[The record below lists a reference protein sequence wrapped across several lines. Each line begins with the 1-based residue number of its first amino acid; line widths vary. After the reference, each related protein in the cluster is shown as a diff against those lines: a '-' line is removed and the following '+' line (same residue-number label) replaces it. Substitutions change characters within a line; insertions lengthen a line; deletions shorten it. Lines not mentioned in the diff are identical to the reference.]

1 MAQTAMP
8 KVGPPAGSHAL
19 LIGVPDYEHPEFPPV
34 PAARTSLL
42 AMGDLLRDGALC
54 GWEDHQV
61 TVIDNASSAD
71 ELAIRVADVAEKATG
86 ILLLYYVGHGMLSP
100 SGELCLVMPGT
111 RPDRPTIT
119 GLVWAHLA
127 EALRLS
133 PAKARITILDCCFA
147 GRAIEALAADGQALA
162 DLADIQ
168 GVYALTATTRNR
180 TAHVPPLDEQGTRPT
195 SFTGQLCELVRSG
208 IPGKPDQLTLND
220 IYPVLRARLQAR
232 GLPVPNQRGTDTAG
246 QVVFARNAA
255 PAPARAEPAF
265 EGRGSAQSAA
275 APGSGRRPRPPQR
288 RGGIRRRAFIA
299 GALVCAGAGTAT
311 GIALWS
317 RGEDPFGTRRIT
329 SADTEDVAFSP
340 DGRTLVTL
348 EDYGQVRDV
357 ATGKTVARLPNDQG
371 PPRFLAF
378 SPDGKTFAT
387 SSGDSIK
394 VRDAAT
400 AVAIATLPAALD
412 HDVVPVAFSPDG
424 KVLAC
429 GGAYSGSTDDSAGTG
444 AMKDGFRLL
453 DISTGRVL
461 ATSAEHDVRAVAFSP
476 DGRTV
481 ACTNDAGCRLWDV
494 ASQRWGPAVRGD
506 FMRAVL
512 FTPDGRLVT
521 GDRGGVRLWDA
532 ATLRVTATLP
542 PAGTGDTYAVALTR
556 DGRTLAVGGVGGVQ
570 VWDLATGRSVATLTS
585 NTTQS
590 LAWSPDGGTLVG
602 ATSKQSVKITSEGY
616 PHDSGC
622 VLWQLPSRLLPT
634 VSGTPR

>member
-1 MAQTAMP
+1 MP
-8 KVGPPAGSHAL
+8 RAGPPAGSHAL

-34 PAARTSLL
+34 PAARTSLQ

-61 TVIDNASSAD
+61 TVIDTVSSAD
-71 ELAIRVADVAEKATG
+71 ELAVQVADVAERTTG

-111 RPDRPTIT
+111 RPDRPTLT

-147 GRAIEALAADGQALA
+147 GRAIEALATEGQALA

-168 GVYALTATTRNR
+168 GVYTLTATTRNR
-180 TAHVPPLDEQGTRPT
+180 TAHVPRLDEQGTRPT

-255 PAPARAEPAF
+255 PAPARTGPTIA
-265 EGRGSAQSAA
+265 GRESAQLAA
-275 APGSGRRPRPPQR
+275 VPGSGRRPLPPQR
-288 RGGIRRRAFIA
+288 RGGIRRRAVLA
-299 GALVCAGAGTAT
+299 GALACAGAGTAT
-311 GIALWS
+311 GIAWWS
-317 RGEDPFGTRRIT
+317 HSGDPFGTRRIS
-329 SADTEDVAFSP
+329 SADTSDVAFSP
-340 DGRTLVTL
+340 DGRTLVTI
-348 EDYGQVRDV
+348 EDYGGSEIRDA
-357 ATGKTVARLPNDQG
+357 ATGRTVSGFPNDLSL
-371 PPRFLAF
+371 PTFVAF

-387 SSGDSIK
+387 SGYGTIK
-394 VRDAAT
+394 VRDAVT
-400 AVAIATLPAALD
+400 AVAIATFDAPSDFHYEVL
-412 HDVVPVAFSPDG
+412 PVAFSPDG

-429 GGAYSGSTDDSAGTG
+429 GGAHTDKVDRDAG
-444 AMKDGFRLL
+444 AEAVDGFRLL

-461 ATSAEHDVRAVAFSP
+461 ATSAERHVRAVAFSS
-476 DGRTV
+476 DGKTV
-481 ACTNDAGCRLWDV
+481 ACTNDSGCRLWDV
-494 ASQRWGPAVRGD
+494 ASQSWGPPITGE

-512 FTPDGRLVT
+512 FTPEGRLVT
-521 GDRGGVRLWDA
+521 GDRGGVRLWDTA
-532 ATLRVTATLP
+532 SLRITATF
-542 PAGTGDTYAVALTR
+542 PAPSGDTYALALTR

-570 VWDLATGRSVATLTS
+570 VWDLATSHSVATLTS

-590 LAWSPDGGTLVG
+590 LAWSPDGGTLAG
-602 ATSKQSVKITSEGY
+602 ATSKQSVKKTAQGY
-616 PHDSGC
+616 PYDAGC
-622 VLWQLPSRLLPT
+622 LLWQLPTRLPST
-634 VSGTPR
+634 PSGTPR